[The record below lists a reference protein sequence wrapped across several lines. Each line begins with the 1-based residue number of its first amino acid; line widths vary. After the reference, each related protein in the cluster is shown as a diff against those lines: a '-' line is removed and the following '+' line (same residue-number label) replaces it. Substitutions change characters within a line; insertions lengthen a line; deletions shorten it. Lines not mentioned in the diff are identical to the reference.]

1 MCGCEPSRSPSLRCV
16 PCPCAIRT
24 LLCLSLLTPPALSL
38 TGLDAA
44 GNRILSVLDEALEG
58 LKLLSL
64 VVTCAKEEGDKMIPI
79 LGPSL
84 ADKVQRHLAL
94 ELEYEQE
101 YSAVRDPSDRMG
113 RMDAN
118 GSDRTSQIKEAMK
131 ETGRA
136 IYRELGVRPLPC
148 LMWLLHDWM
157 PQLPFRSPFAHLALH
172 PPQLDRQT
180 RSCAQ
185 D

>member
-136 IYRELGVRPLPC
+136 IYRELGVRPYC
-148 LMWLLHDWM
+148 
-157 PQLPFRSPFAHLALH
+157 RA
-172 PPQLDRQT
+172 
-180 RSCAQ
+180 
-185 D
+185 